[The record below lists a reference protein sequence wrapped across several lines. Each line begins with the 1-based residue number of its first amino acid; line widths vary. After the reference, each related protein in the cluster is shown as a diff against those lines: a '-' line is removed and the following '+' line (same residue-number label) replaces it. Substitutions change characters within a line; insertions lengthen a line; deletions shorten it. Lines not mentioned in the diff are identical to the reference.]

1 MKIFVIIKE
10 NSQRVHR
17 KNFKLLGGIPLWR
30 HLIDE
35 LKDQDVFIDTDS
47 PEVIKECDN
56 LPWTTAYLREQRFI
70 DYEEY
75 NELNLSPALMMI
87 DNFLDNYVE
96 DENEIIVTTH
106 VTSPFLK
113 SSTILDAVKI
123 LEETSYDSVHSVT
136 RHHEFSWLEPAMT
149 PINFD
154 LKVIQRTQDLSAIV
168 MSNGAFSVFR
178 KSMFKSLNNRIGEN
192 PYYYALS
199 TPESIEI
206 DTMDDF
212 NLATIVRRGL

>member
-1 MKIFVIIKE
+1 MKIFVIIKQ

-17 KNFKLLGGIPLWR
+17 KNFRLLGGIPLWM

-35 LKDQDVFIDTDS
+35 LKDHDVFIDTDS
-47 PEVIKECDN
+47 PEIIKGCVDMS
-56 LPWTTAYLREQRFI
+56 WVTAYPREQRFI

-136 RHHEFSWLEPAMT
+136 RHHEFSWLEPAMK
-149 PINFD
+149 PINFNP
-154 LKVIQRTQDLSAIV
+154 KVIQRTQDLPAIV

-178 KSMFKSLNNRIGEN
+178 KNMFKNLNNRIGEN
-192 PYYYALS
+192 PYYYPLS

-212 NLATIVRRGL
+212 NLASIVRRGL